1 MRAILLSLLI
11 SFSIIPFSKAQNI
24 QPFVVDTGVELNP
37 RFIKFIS
44 DDIGFIGGY
53 AIESFNS
60 QGRPLVGQFGY
71 LYRTTDRG
79 NTWDVV
85 WKSGSST
92 YANSEP
98 LTVTKLNGG
107 ILGASFVDSNGVN
120 FWYSFDSGETWTVNE
135 NEFTTDSVRMWVEEL
150 ETVGNKALASSTTLG
165 VKPGFAVLLSEDL
178 GENWQTLYADESNSY
193 YPHVIDFSNDGSVYF
208 GYERNTWTQGPV
220 GGSTVRTDVVIKLD
234 LTTGGY
240 DVLVNDLLV
249 GILDLDMLT
258 NDVGFV
264 IGERGVY
271 KTVNAGATWDK
282 EQVPFSPD
290 FIGDQIFYNESTQD
304 VFVIGR
310 EGENYNSRDVVLY
323 KGAANGLSWT
333 EVFREYSDTNGI
345 YENYKEQVFEI
356 LADGSILVGMFN
368 NRFYRIDNVVGVEEA
383 DLSDQLQVYPNPAST
398 NINITFS
405 AITSAT
411 IELFDVTGQNVRTEN
426 VIGLERASID
436 VSNIPSG
443 VYVLQVKYADGATI
457 TKKVVVQ

>member
-1 MRAILLSLLI
+1 MLTIILSLII
-11 SFSIIPFSKAQNI
+11 SFSIISSSKAQSI
-24 QPFVVDTGVELNP
+24 QPFVVDTGVQLNP

-53 AIESFNS
+53 SVETFNT
-60 QGRPLVGQFGY
+60 QGGPVDGQFGY

-107 ILGASFVDSNGVN
+107 VLGASFVDSNGVD

-135 NEFTTDSVRMWVEEL
+135 NIYTTDSTRMWVEEL

-165 VKPGFAVLLSEDL
+165 LEPGFAVLLSEDL
-178 GENWQTLYADESNSY
+178 GENWQPLYTDESNSY
-193 YPHVIDFSNDGSVYF
+193 YPHIIDFSNDGSVYF
-208 GYERNTWTQGPV
+208 GYEKTIRTQGPV
-220 GGSTVRTDVVIKLD
+220 GTSIISTDVVIKLN

-240 DVLVNDLLV
+240 DVLLNDVLV
-249 GILDLDMLT
+249 GMLDLDMLT

-264 IGERGVY
+264 IGEGGVY
-271 KTVNAGATWDK
+271 KTVNAGAVWEK
-282 EQVPFSPD
+282 EQTPFSPD
-290 FIGDQIFYNESTQD
+290 FIGDQIFYNESTKD
-304 VFVIGR
+304 VFIIGR

-323 KGAANGLSWT
+323 KGAANGLRWT
-333 EVFREYSDTNGI
+333 EIFREYSDTNGI

-356 LADGSILVGMFN
+356 LADGSVLIGMFN

-383 DLSDQLQVYPNPAST
+383 DLSDQLQVYPNPAS
-398 NINITFS
+398 NIIHIDFAAPTTAQVKLYN
-405 AITSAT
+405 
-411 IELFDVTGQNVRTEN
+411 LTGQQVLTESISN
-426 VIGLERASID
+426 LSKATID
-436 VSNIPSG
+436 VSALSQG
-443 VYVLQVKYADGATI
+443 VYVLQLKQADGTI
-457 TKKVVVQ
+457 ATKKVIVE